1 MPNLLELI
9 GKKQYIAWFVGV
21 ILLLVLPLF
30 LGKYTVFLLSLL
42 AVYALVSLGLNILM
56 GYTGQIAAGHAGF
69 LAIGAYFTALV
80 SADVEWLPC
89 FVTLLLAGMFSG
101 IIGFL
106 LGIPILRLKGF
117 YIAMATLAFGV
128 VVSEVILQ
136 WSSVT
141 GGDDGFSVPTAR
153 IAGFAFDSDYKLF
166 YLIIPVTL
174 IMTVLAKNLV
184 KGYIGRA
191 FIALRESEIAA
202 HTIGIDLAKYKTI
215 AFAISAFY
223 TGVAGGLFAYLITY
237 LSPDAFTIELSIDFI
252 AMIVIG
258 GMGSILGSIIGAVIL
273 TGMQQALAGLLGLEI
288 RIFDISLGLQDLQ
301 TLIFGLSLIVFMI
314 FMPRGISGMLYDF
327 KDRYFRGQRS

>member
-1 MPNLLELI
+1 MQQSGKWILLGWI
-9 GKKQYIAWFVGV
+9 VAFI
-21 ILLLVLPLF
+21 ILLLLPSF

-42 AVYALVSLGLNILM
+42 AVYALVSLGLNLLM

-69 LAIGAYFTALV
+69 LAIGAYFTAIV
-80 SADVEWLPC
+80 SANLEWLPC
-89 FVTLLLAGMFSG
+89 FVTLFLAGIFSG
-101 IIGFL
+101 IIGYL

-128 VVSEVILQ
+128 VISEIILQ
-136 WSSVT
+136 WSSIT

-153 IAGFAFDSDYKLF
+153 IAGFVFDSDYKLF
-166 YLIIPVTL
+166 YLIIPITF
-174 IMTVLAKNLV
+174 IMTLLAKNLV
-184 KGYIGRA
+184 NGYIGRA

-202 HTIGIDLAKYKTI
+202 QTIGIDLAKYKTI

-223 TGVAGGLFAYLITY
+223 TGVAGGLFAYLITF

-273 TGMQQALAGLLGLEI
+273 TGMQQILAGLL
-288 RIFDISLGLQDLQ
+288 DLQ
-301 TLIFGLSLIVFMI
+301 ILIFGLALIVFMI
-314 FMPRGISGMLYDF
+314 FMPRGIIGMVYEL
-327 KDRYFRGQRS
+327 KDRYLRRQSF

>member
-1 MPNLLELI
+1 MAI
-9 GKKQYIAWFVGV
+9 
-21 ILLLVLPLF
+21 ILLLLAPLF
-30 LGKYTVFLLSLL
+30 LGKYTIFLLSLL
-42 AVYALVSLGLNILM
+42 AVYALVSLGLNLLM

-69 LAIGAYFTALV
+69 LALGAYFTAIMGENLP
-80 SADVEWLPC
+80 WLPC
-89 FVTLLLAGMFSG
+89 PILLLFAGIFTG

-136 WSSVT
+136 WSSLT

-153 IAGFAFDSDYKLF
+153 IAGFAFDSDYKLY
-166 YLIIPVTL
+166 YLIIPITL
-174 IMTVLAKNLV
+174 MMTILAKNLV
-184 KGYIGRA
+184 NGYIGRA
-191 FIALRESEIAA
+191 FIGLRESEVAA
-202 HTIGIDLAKYKTI
+202 QTIGIDLARYKTI

-237 LSPDAFTIELSIDFI
+237 LSPDAFTIELSVDFI

-273 TGMQQALAGLLGLEI
+273 TGMQQILAGLL
-288 RIFDISLGLQDLQ
+288 DLQ
-301 TLIFGLSLIVFMI
+301 ILIFGIALIVFMI
-314 FMPRGISGMLYDF
+314 FMPRGISGMIFDLKEKF
-327 KDRYFRGQRS
+327 MGAK

>member
-1 MPNLLELI
+1 MQQSDKWKIVGGSITLI
-9 GKKQYIAWFVGV
+9 
-21 ILLLVLPLF
+21 ILLILPLF

-42 AVYALVSLGLNILM
+42 AVYALVSLGLNLLM

-69 LAIGAYFTALV
+69 LAIGAYVTAIV
-80 SADVEWLPC
+80 SANFEWLPC
-89 FVTLLLAGMFSG
+89 FAILFLAGLFSG

-128 VVSEVILQ
+128 VISEVILQ
-136 WSSVT
+136 WSSMT

-153 IAGFAFDSDYKLF
+153 IAGFVFDSDYKLF
-166 YLIIPVTL
+166 YLIIPVT
-174 IMTVLAKNLV
+174 IVMTLLAKNLV
-184 KGYIGRA
+184 NGYIGRA

-202 HTIGIDLAKYKTI
+202 QTIGIDLAKYKTI

-223 TGVAGGLFAYLITY
+223 TGVAGGLFAYLITF

-273 TGMQQALAGLLGLEI
+273 TGMQQILAGLLDMQI
-288 RIFDISLGLQDLQ
+288 
-301 TLIFGLSLIVFMI
+301 LIFGISLIVFMI
-314 FMPRGISGMLYDF
+314 FMPRGISGMIFEL
-327 KDRYFRGQRS
+327 KDKYLRRQTS

>member
-1 MPNLLELI
+1 MKQPNKLRTIGWLI
-9 GKKQYIAWFVGV
+9 AVI
-21 ILLLVLPLF
+21 ILLIAPLF
-30 LGKYTVFLLSLL
+30 LGKYTIFLLSLL
-42 AVYALVSLGLNILM
+42 AVYALVSLGLNLLM

-69 LAIGAYFTALV
+69 LALGAYFTAIIGENLQ
-80 SADVEWLPC
+80 WMPC
-89 FVTLLLAGMFSG
+89 PLILLLAGVFTG
-101 IIGFL
+101 AIGFL

-136 WSSVT
+136 WSSIT

-153 IAGFAFDSDYKLF
+153 LAGFAFDSDFKLY

-174 IMTVLAKNLV
+174 LMTVLARNLV
-184 KGYIGRA
+184 NGYIGRA

-202 HTIGIDLAKYKTI
+202 QTIGIDLARYKTI

-237 LSPDAFTIELSIDFI
+237 LSPDAFTIELSVDFI

-273 TGMQQALAGLLGLEI
+273 TGMQQVLAGLL
-288 RIFDISLGLQDLQ
+288 DLQ
-301 TLIFGLSLIVFMI
+301 ILIFGLSLIVFMI
-314 FMPRGISGMLYDF
+314 FMPKGISGMINDL
-327 KDRYFRGQRS
+327 KERYVKTK

>member
-1 MPNLLELI
+1 MQHSGKWKILGWSAALIALLI
-9 GKKQYIAWFVGV
+9 V
-21 ILLLVLPLF
+21 PLF
-30 LGKYTVFLLSLL
+30 LGKYSIFLVSLL
-42 AVYALVSLGLNILM
+42 AIYALVSMGLNLLM

-69 LAIGAYFTALV
+69 LAIGAYFTALI
-80 SADVEWLPC
+80 SAYLPWLPC
-89 FVTLLLAGMFSG
+89 LVTIILAGLFSG

-128 VVSEVILQ
+128 VVSEIILQ

-141 GGDDGFSVPTAR
+141 GGDNGFSVPTAR
-153 IAGFAFDSDYKLF
+153 IGGFEFDSDFKLF
-166 YLIIPVTL
+166 YLIIPVTV
-174 IMTVLAKNLV
+174 IMTLLAKNLV
-184 KGYIGRA
+184 RGYIGRA
-191 FIALRESEIAA
+191 FIALRESEVAA
-202 HTIGIDLAKYKTI
+202 QTIGVDLAKYKTI

-273 TGMQQALAGLLGLEI
+273 TGMQQVLAGLL
-288 RIFDISLGLQDLQ
+288 DLQ
-301 TLIFGLSLIVFMI
+301 VLIFGLSLIVFMI
-314 FMPRGISGMLYDF
+314 FMPRGIVGMLADL
-327 KDRYFRGQRS
+327 KDRFV

>member
-1 MPNLLELI
+1 MQQPA
-9 GKKQYIAWFVGV
+9 KW
-21 ILLLVLPLF
+21 ILLWWIAAVALLLLAPLF
-30 LGKYTVFLLSLL
+30 LGKYTIFLLSLL
-42 AVYALVSLGLNILM
+42 AIYALVALGLNLLM

-69 LAIGAYFTALV
+69 LALGAYFTAIIGENLP
-80 SADVEWLPC
+80 WLPC
-89 FVTLLLAGMFSG
+89 PVILLLAGIFSG
-101 IIGFL
+101 AIGFL

-136 WSSVT
+136 WSSIT

-153 IAGFAFDSDYKLF
+153 IAGFAFDSDLKLY

-174 IMTVLAKNLV
+174 VMTILAKNLV
-184 KGYIGRA
+184 NGYIGRA

-202 HTIGIDLAKYKTI
+202 QTIGIDLARYKTI

-237 LSPDAFTIELSIDFI
+237 LSPDAFTIELSVDFI

-273 TGMQQALAGLLGLEI
+273 TGMQQVLAGLL
-288 RIFDISLGLQDLQ
+288 DLQ
-301 TLIFGLSLIVFMI
+301 ILIFGLSLIVFMI
-314 FMPRGISGMLYDF
+314 FMPRGITGMIYDLKEKF
-327 KDRYFRGQRS
+327 VRSK